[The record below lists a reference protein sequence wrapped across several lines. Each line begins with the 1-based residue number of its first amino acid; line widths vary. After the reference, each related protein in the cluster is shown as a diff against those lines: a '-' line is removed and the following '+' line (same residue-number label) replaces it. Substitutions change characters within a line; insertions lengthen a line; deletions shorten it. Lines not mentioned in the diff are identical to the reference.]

1 MLSDSQVQHIIGRDH
16 QLFDDSLSSYHSLIS
31 NSIEGARILVIGA
44 AGSIGSAVTKLLCRY
59 NPASIYL
66 LDINENALASL
77 VRDLRVSRYLSHS
90 TELKTFL
97 IDVTS
102 SDFSLFS
109 RQDLNLDF
117 VFNLSAVKHV
127 RSESNVF
134 SLARMI
140 RTNVISTYQ
149 VIRSLSNTSAFKYFC
164 VSTDKAANPVN
175 LMGFTKLIMED
186 YCFSNDFSIPVSS
199 ARFANVAFSNG
210 SLLESF
216 ISRFSVKQPLLFL
229 QISSVSLSVSLSPH
243 LSVS

>member
-1 MLSDSQVQHIIGRDH
+1 MLSDSQVQNIIGRDH
-16 QLFDDSLSSYHSLIS
+16 QLFEDSLSANHSLIS

-59 NPASIYL
+59 NPSLIYL

-77 VRDLRVSRYLSHS
+77 VRDLRVSQHLSRT

-102 SDFSLFS
+102 HDFSLFS
-109 RQDLNLDF
+109 RKHLNFDY

-149 VIRSLSNTSAFKYFC
+149 VLSFLSNTSAFKYFC

-186 YCFSNDFSIPVSS
+186 YCFANDFSISVSS

-210 SLLESF
+210 SLLRAF
-216 ISRFSVKQPLLFL
+216 FL
-229 QISSVSLSVSLSPH
+229 DSPQDNRLSYHQI
-243 LSVS
+243 